1 MPHLTVEYTSNLI
14 GLDVRQVLATLNAAL
29 AESGHFDSPDIK
41 SRAVRLDDILIGDGT
56 DFGAYV
62 HVTLRLMEGRAAEIK
77 ARLGARLLAELR
89 KFLRNDRP
97 YPVQLTVEI
106 CELDRSS
113 YAKVVVWS
121 EPPPNLTLS
130 LAWPE
135 PPRVS

>member
-62 HVTLRLMEGRAAEIK
+62 HVTLRLMEGRAAELK
-77 ARLGARLLAELR
+77 ARLGAKLLAELR

-113 YAKVVVWS
+113 YAKVVV
-121 EPPPNLTLS
+121 
-130 LAWPE
+130 
-135 PPRVS
+135 